1 MSGYNGWRNWET
13 WNTNLWYGD
22 SLNEYYL
29 GLFREGE
36 LTNPVGAH
44 DVKDYI
50 ESIIFDCGD
59 VPENGFIA
67 DLVNGAMSEVDW
79 REIASHVEDVIK
91 YEMENA

>member
-22 SLNEYYL
+22 YLNEYYL
-29 GLFREGE
+29 ELFREGN
-36 LTNPVGAH
+36 LTNPVEAEN
-44 DVKDYI
+44 VKDI
-50 ESIIFDCGD
+50 VESIIFDCGN
-59 VPENGFIA
+59 VPENGFIT

-79 REIASHVEDVIK
+79 REIASHVEDAIK

>member
-1 MSGYNGWRNWET
+1 MSGYNGWKNYET
-13 WNTNLWYGD
+13 WLTNLWHGD

-29 GLFREGE
+29 ELFREGN
-36 LTNPVGAH
+36 LTNPVEAD

-50 ESIIFDCGD
+50 ESLIFED
-59 VPENGFIA
+59 VLPESGFIA

-79 REIASHVEDVIK
+79 REIASHVEDAIK

>member
-13 WNTNLWYGD
+13 WLTNLHHGD

-29 GLFREGE
+29 ELFREGN
-36 LTNPVGAH
+36 LTNPVEAD

-50 ESIIFDCGD
+50 ESLIFED
-59 VPENGFIA
+59 VLPESGFIT

-79 REIASHVEDVIK
+79 QEIADHVEDAIK